1 MIEPTESE
9 SKEELDRL
17 CDALLSIREEITKIE
32 RGEWDK
38 VNNPIKNA
46 PHTQAVCISSDWN
59 RPYPREAAAYPI
71 VSLFL
76 TYINDL
82 IKLKDNYSFFFKS
95 FIKPESKIWPTVGR
109 VDDSY
114 GDKNLLTKLDK

>member
-17 CDALLSIREEITKIE
+17 CDALLSIREEIAKIE

-82 IKLKDNYSFFFKS
+82 IMLKDNYSFFFQVVHQTR
-95 FIKPESKIWPTVGR
+95 IE
-109 VDDSY
+109 
-114 GDKNLLTKLDK
+114 NLANCWSSR